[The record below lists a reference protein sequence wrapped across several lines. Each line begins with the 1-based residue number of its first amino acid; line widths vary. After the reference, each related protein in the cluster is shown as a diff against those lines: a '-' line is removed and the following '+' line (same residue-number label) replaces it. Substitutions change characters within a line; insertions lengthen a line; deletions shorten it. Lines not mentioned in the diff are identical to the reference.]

1 MEMAIYFSEQVLE
14 KAWRSQF
21 IGVAN
26 RQGFSAE
33 VTFKLIPERRA
44 FGWRGQ
50 GEVPGKE
57 NSIL

>member
-14 KAWRSQF
+14 KAWRYQF

-26 RQGFSAE
+26 RQGFFAE

-44 FGWRGQ
+44 FGW
-50 GEVPGKE
+50 
-57 NSIL
+57 